1 MPEIRPFCGLR
12 PHPSLIVQTV
22 LDKNSLPDGFGGLK
36 EGANPISFMHILEQ
50 AKPAADVEP
59 NYEIARQELERFVR
73 EGTLIQDSSPC
84 YYLFSVTYRQ
94 FIQHGLVASVAI
106 ADYEAGLIKK
116 HEKTRTE
123 REIHLGK
130 FIGTLGHDATPVMLA
145 YRARPEIDNLL
156 FEVRH
161 QDEPVYDVRL
171 TGEVWLKCWKIQQP
185 SMVERI
191 SNAFSRVE
199 SFYIADGHHRA
210 AAVARLAAEGHGLS
224 RFSAV
229 LYPDNVLKV
238 FPFYRRIKKGNAI
251 GFHEAFMALNGS
263 FHLQEIN
270 LDMMFYQ
277 FLPEHH
283 FLLCTAAHSFLL
295 SPRTPFT
302 PGNDPVKKL
311 DVSILQ
317 DEILAPYFGV
327 NDPKTHPFIDFG
339 SLNISLAQLK
349 LLLQLEDTECL
360 FISRAPLVSSL
371 FEVADAGEVM
381 PPKSTS
387 FEPKVKSGIVLHPH
401 E

>member
-1 MPEIRPFCGLR
+1 MPEIRPFLGVR
-12 PHPSLIVQTV
+12 PRPDLIHETV
-22 LDKNSLPDGFGGLK
+22 LDKHVVTDGMGGLK
-36 EGANPISFMHILEQ
+36 EGANPWSFMHILEQ
-50 AKPAADVEP
+50 AKPAPDVEP
-59 NYEIARQELERFVR
+59 DYDIARQELERFIA
-73 EGTLIQDSSPC
+73 EGIFIQDDSPS

-94 FIQHGLVASVAI
+94 FIQHGLVASVSI

-161 QDEPVYDVRL
+161 ADQPIYDVRL
-171 TGEVWLKCWKIQQP
+171 TGEVWLKCW
-185 SMVERI
+185 RI
-191 SNAFSRVE
+191 SNASVLERIGAAFKRVE

-210 AAVARLAAEGHGLS
+210 AAVARLAAEGRGLS

-238 FPFYRRIKKGNAI
+238 FPFYRRIKKGNPIA
-251 GFHEAFMALNGS
+251 FNEAFRALNGS

-270 LDMMFYQ
+270 LDQMFYQ

-283 FLLCTAAHSFLL
+283 FLLCTATHSFLL
-295 SPRTPFT
+295 SPRVPFQRED
-302 PGNDPVKKL
+302 DPVQKL

-317 DEILAPYFGV
+317 DEVLAPCFGV
-327 NDPKTHPFIDFG
+327 LDPKTHPFIDFG
-339 SLNISLAQLK
+339 TLNISLNQLK
-349 LLLQLEDTECL
+349 LLLQQEDTECL
-360 FISRAPLVSSL
+360 FISRAPLVDAL

>member
-1 MPEIRPFCGLR
+1 MPEIRPFCGVR
-12 PHPSLIVQTV
+12 PRPELIHETV
-22 LDKNSLPDGFGGLK
+22 LDKHIVTDGFGGLK
-36 EGANPISFMHILEQ
+36 EGTNPWSFMHILEQ
-50 AKPAADVEP
+50 AKPAPEIEP
-59 NYEIARQELERFVR
+59 DYQVARQELERFIR
-73 EGTLIQDSSPC
+73 EGTFIRDESAC
-84 YYLFSVTYRQ
+84 FYLFSVSYRQ
-94 FIQHGLVASVAI
+94 FIQYGLVASVSI

-145 YRARPEIDNLL
+145 YRARPEIDNIL
-156 FEVRH
+156 FEARH
-161 QDEPVYDVRL
+161 LEDPIYDVRL
-171 TGEVWLKCWKIQQP
+171 TGEVWLKCWKIHQP
-185 SMVERI
+185 SFIERI
-191 SNAFSRVE
+191 SAAFRRVD

-210 AAVARLAAEGHGLS
+210 AAVSRLAAEGHGLS

-238 FPFYRRIKKGNAI
+238 FPFYRRILKGNAI
-251 GFHEAFMALNGS
+251 GFHDAFRALNGS
-263 FHLQEIN
+263 FHIQEIN

-283 FLLCTAAHSFLL
+283 FLMCTSAHSFIL
-295 SPRTPFT
+295 SSRTPFQT
-302 PGNDPVKKL
+302 GEDPVKKL

-317 DEILAPYFGV
+317 EEILSPYFGV

-349 LLLQLEDTECL
+349 SLLQDEDTECL